1 MINLKKTFITA
12 LPDRIGAF
20 LTASEQLSAIGVN
33 ITRVSYNKAI
43 DTHTLFLEIEGEEE
57 LLIQAEEILSSLGY
71 LQNEIKAGSVILLEF
86 HLKDEPNR
94 LYPILVL
101 IREFDFNISYMSSQ
115 QNQSGYQDFK
125 IGIYVDDQNK
135 VSVFLEKASVVCPVK
150 ILNYDK
156 SEKVL
161 DNTVFYLSFAETLA
175 EKMKL
180 NEKEKEGLL
189 VASNRVMQILDEE
202 GSPFYKTF
210 DYISRLAAHIRRYK
224 GARYQPR
231 ITKEILSSGTEL
243 VNIEPPC
250 GSNTIILNKGQG
262 LLFVDTG
269 FACYRQ
275 EWINTLNSIY
285 PDWQS
290 REKTLLLTHSDVDH
304 AGLLDLFDKV
314 ILTEE
319 AALDF
324 ENERCFQNA
333 YREENPLHQPYA
345 YISKILTKYR
355 PPKVDNLA
363 PLEGKCREGEL
374 LHGLGT
380 VEAAGFS
387 FHAYAGAG
395 GHVRGE
401 AVFVEENERI
411 VFTGDIYVNVKDFT
425 KEQKSFTKLAP
436 YLMTSVDTDP
446 ALAKKER
453 EAIFALL
460 EHGVWKIAGAHGGIL
475 TIEINS

>member
-1 MINLKKTFITA
+1 MKKTFITA
-12 LPDRIGAF
+12 LPDQIGAF

-43 DTHTLFLEIEGEEE
+43 DTHTLFLEIEGEEA
-57 LLIQAEEILSSLGY
+57 LLGKAETTLSSLGY
-71 LQNEIKAGSVILLEF
+71 LQNEAKTGSVILLEF

-101 IREFDFNISYMSSQ
+101 IREFNFNISYMSSQ
-115 QNQSGYQDFK
+115 QNESGYQDFK
-125 IGIYVDDQNK
+125 IGIFVDDENR
-135 VSVFLEKASVVCPVK
+135 VSAFLEKASLVCPVK

-156 SEKVL
+156 SEKIL

-175 EKMKL
+175 DKMKL
-180 NEKEKEGLL
+180 NKKEKEGLL
-189 VASNRVMQILDEE
+189 VSSNRIMQILDEE

-224 GARYQPR
+224 GSRHQPR
-231 ITKEILSSGTEL
+231 ITKETLPSGAEL
-243 VNIEPPC
+243 VTIEPPC
-250 GSNTIILNKGQG
+250 GSNTTILSKGKG
-262 LLFVDTG
+262 ILFVDCG
-269 FACYRQ
+269 FACYRD
-275 EWINTLNSIY
+275 EWIATLNTIY
-285 PDWQS
+285 PDWQKE
-290 REKTLLLTHSDVDH
+290 EKTLLLTHSDVDH
-304 AGLLDLFDKV
+304 SGLLDLFDTV
-314 ILTEE
+314 ILTED

-324 ENERCFQNA
+324 ENERNFKNA

-355 PPKVDNLA
+355 PPKADNLHS
-363 PLEGKCREGEL
+363 LKGQCREGEL

-380 VEAAGFS
+380 VEAAGFT

-395 GHVRGE
+395 GHVKGE
-401 AVFVEENERI
+401 AVFVEESERI
-411 VFTGDIYVNVKDFT
+411 VFTGDIFVNVKDFT
-425 KEQKSFTKLAP
+425 KEQKAFTKLAP

-446 ALAKKER
+446 VLAKKER

-460 EHGVWKIAGAHGGIL
+460 ESGTWRIAGAHGGIL
-475 TIEINS
+475 TTEINS

>member
-1 MINLKKTFITA
+1 MKKTFITA
-12 LPDRIGAF
+12 LPDQIGAF

-43 DTHTLFLEIEGEEE
+43 DTHTLFLEIEGEEA
-57 LLIQAEEILSSLGY
+57 LLGKAETILSSLGY
-71 LQNEIKAGSVILLEF
+71 LQNEAKTGSVILLEF

-101 IREFDFNISYMSSQ
+101 IREFNFNISYMSSQ
-115 QNQSGYQDFK
+115 QNESGYQDFK
-125 IGIYVDDQNK
+125 IGIFVDDENR
-135 VSVFLEKASVVCPVK
+135 VSAFLEKASLVCPVK

-156 SEKVL
+156 SEKIL

-189 VASNRVMQILDEE
+189 VSSNRIMQILDEE

-210 DYISRLAAHIRRYK
+210 DYINQLAAHIRRYK
-224 GARYQPR
+224 GSRYQPR
-231 ITKEILSSGTEL
+231 ITKETLPSGAEL
-243 VNIEPPC
+243 VTIEPPC
-250 GSNTIILNKGQG
+250 GSNTTILNKGKG
-262 LLFVDTG
+262 LLFVDCG
-269 FACYRQ
+269 FACYRD
-275 EWINTLNSIY
+275 EWIATLNTIY
-285 PDWQS
+285 PDWQKE
-290 REKTLLLTHSDVDH
+290 EKTLLLTHSDVDH
-304 AGLLDLFDKV
+304 AGLLDLFDTV
-314 ILTEE
+314 ILAED

-324 ENERCFQNA
+324 ENERNFKNA

-355 PPKVDNLA
+355 PPKADNLH
-363 PLEGKCREGEL
+363 PLKGQCREGEL

-380 VEAAGFS
+380 VKAAGFT

-395 GHVRGE
+395 GHVKGE
-401 AVFVEENERI
+401 AVFAEENEKI
-411 VFTGDIYVNVKDFT
+411 VFTGDIFVNVKDFT
-425 KEQKSFTKLAP
+425 KEQKAFTKLAP

-460 EHGVWKIAGAHGGIL
+460 ESGTWRIAGAHGGIL
-475 TIEINS
+475 TTEINS

>member
-1 MINLKKTFITA
+1 MKKTFITT
-12 LPDRIGAF
+12 LPDQIGAF
-20 LTASEQLSAIGVN
+20 LIASEQLSTTGVN

-43 DTHTLFLEIEGEEE
+43 DTHTLFLEIEGEEAN
-57 LLIQAEEILSSLGY
+57 LAKAEAVLSSLGY
-71 LQNEIKAGSVILLEF
+71 LQNETKSGSVILLEF

-94 LYPILVL
+94 LYPIIVL
-101 IREFDFNISYMSSQ
+101 IRDFNFNISYMSSQ
-115 QNQSGYQDFK
+115 QNESGYQDFK
-125 IGIYVDDQNK
+125 IGIYVEDQNK
-135 VSVFLEKASVVCPVK
+135 VSAFLDRATRICPVK

-189 VASNRVMQILDEE
+189 VSSNQMMQILDES
-202 GSPFYKTF
+202 GGPFYKTF

-224 GARYQPR
+224 GSRYQPR
-231 ITKEILSSGTEL
+231 ITREILPSGTEL
-243 VNIEPPC
+243 INIEPPC
-250 GSNTIILNKGQG
+250 GSNTTILQKGQG

-269 FACYRQ
+269 FACYRK
-275 EWINTLNSIY
+275 ELTTLLDTLI

-290 REKTLLLTHSDVDH
+290 QHKTLLLTHSDVDH
-304 AGLLDLFDKV
+304 AGLLDLFDNV

-324 ENERCFQNA
+324 ANERVFQNA

-355 PPKVDNLA
+355 PPKADNLT
-363 PLEGKCREGEL
+363 PLKGMCREGEL
-374 LHGLGT
+374 LHGLGAIQA
-380 VEAAGFS
+380 EGFT
-387 FHAYAGAG
+387 FHVYAGAG
-395 GHVRGE
+395 GHVKGE

-411 VFTGDIYVNVKDFT
+411 VFTGDIYVNIKEFT
-425 KEQKSFTKLAP
+425 KEQKNFTKLAP

-446 ALAKKER
+446 ELAKKER
-453 EAIFALL
+453 EAIFAML
-460 EHGVWKIAGAHGGIL
+460 ENGTWKIAGAHGAIL
-475 TIEINS
+475 TTELNQ

>member
-1 MINLKKTFITA
+1 MKKTFITTM
-12 LPDRIGAF
+12 PDQIGAF
-20 LTASEQLSAIGVN
+20 LTADEKLSAIGVN

-57 LLIQAEEILSSLGY
+57 LLTQAEEILTDLGY
-71 LQNEIKAGSVILLEF
+71 LQKEGKTGSVLLLEF

-101 IREFDFNISYMSSQ
+101 IQEFNFNISYMSSQ
-115 QNQSGYQDFK
+115 QNESGYQDFK
-125 IGIYVDDQNK
+125 IGIYINDQNRA
-135 VSVFLEKASVVCPVK
+135 SAFLEKASLVCPVR

-156 SEKVL
+156 SEKIL

-189 VASNRVMQILDEE
+189 VASNKVMQILDEE

-210 DYISRLAAHIRRYK
+210 DYISRLAAYIKRYK
-224 GARYQPR
+224 KARYQPR
-231 ITKEILSSGTEL
+231 ITKEILPSGTEL

-250 GSNTIILNKGQG
+250 GSNTTILNKGQG

-275 EWINTLNSIY
+275 EFIATLDSLY
-285 PDWQS
+285 PDWQNQS
-290 REKTLLLTHSDVDH
+290 KTLLLTHSDVDH
-304 AGLLDLFDKV
+304 AGLLDLFDHV

-324 ENERCFQNA
+324 ENEHNFKNA

-355 PPKVDNLA
+355 PPSTKILA
-363 PLEGKCREGEL
+363 PVSGKCREGEL
-374 LHGLGT
+374 LTKLST
-380 VEAAGFS
+380 VEAAGFT
-387 FHAYAGAG
+387 FAVYAGEG
-395 GHVRGE
+395 GHVKGE
-401 AVFVEENERI
+401 AVFVEENEQL
-411 VFTGDIYVNVKDFT
+411 VFTGDIYVNIKEFT
-425 KEQKSFTKLAP
+425 KEQKNFTKLAP

-453 EAIFALL
+453 EAIFEMLTN
-460 EHGVWKIAGAHGGIL
+460 GTWKIVGGHGGIL
-475 TIEINS
+475 TTEIE